1 MCSSLSGWLL
11 FFFFFSPFFPSPR
24 LFFYWLTITWPE
36 RWRQFWALRAP
47 ILVIFNSFPHKEIS
61 NFLFLR
67 FVIFLF
73 SWEENE
79 EEEEKERTRRR
90 EEWTWI
96 LLIFFFHFLILF
108 SLPSLSLSLA
118 PLCPLVCHEL
128 NADLDFQTLR
138 NGLLFIFQRPIPLR
152 WSHRT
157 MLLETDQRLTMLVA
171 HAPSA
176 VRFHTETQR
185 WSCHD

>member
-108 SLPSLSLSLA
+108 SLPSLSLSRSLMSA
-118 PLCPLVCHEL
+118 SVSR
-128 NADLDFQTLR
+128 AKR
-138 NGLLFIFQRPIPLR
+138 RPRFPNVTKWASFYISATNP
-152 WSHRT
+152 
-157 MLLETDQRLTMLVA
+157 LTMV
-171 HAPSA
+171 
-176 VRFHTETQR
+176 T
-185 WSCHD
+185 